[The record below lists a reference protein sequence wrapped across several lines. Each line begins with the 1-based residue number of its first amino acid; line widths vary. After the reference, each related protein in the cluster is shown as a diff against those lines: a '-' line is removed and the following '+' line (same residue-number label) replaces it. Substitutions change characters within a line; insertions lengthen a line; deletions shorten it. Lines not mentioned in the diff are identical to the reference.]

1 MATISTRRS
10 RQSSGGASAAP
21 RDGQKHLVARGIGD
35 EEALVHERL
44 DGSGYPRALRAEQLD
59 LETRVLA
66 VCDVVDALI
75 SRRVYRE
82 AWSQDDALA
91 LLRREAVD
99 DGLGTFP
106 ATDRRPELAHVGTR

>member
-1 MATISTRRS
+1 MTRRPS
-10 RQSSGGASAAP
+10 SSGIASRPAP
-21 RDGQKHLVARGIGD
+21 WTRPATRPSSFSLDH
-35 EEALVHERL
+35 HERL